1 MRASG
6 PVGAVLLAA
15 LVGCTSGGPEAR
27 EPRPAPST
35 GTAAPHQS
43 GARALAEQ
51 RSELET
57 ARRHLKHIVFIVKE
71 NRTLDTLFGRFPGA
85 DGATEGRT
93 CDGRTVRLRRARD
106 EEPDV
111 EHHFVPAARAM
122 DGGRM
127 DCFDTLSLTGDH
139 LQSSVQYRRSQI
151 PSYWALARHYTL
163 ADRFFSSIYGPTG
176 VEHLWTLA
184 GQSDRFVDQER
195 PDQYGSGAARE
206 YCDDPSE
213 RAFSFRK
220 LTAAQDR
227 EV

>member
-1 MRASG
+1 
-6 PVGAVLLAA
+6 
-15 LVGCTSGGPEAR
+15 
-27 EPRPAPST
+27 
-35 GTAAPHQS
+35 
-43 GARALAEQ
+43 ALAER
-51 RSELET
+51 RSELEA

-122 DGGRM
+122 DGG
-127 DCFDTLSLTGDH
+127 
-139 LQSSVQYRRSQI
+139 
-151 PSYWALARHYTL
+151 
-163 ADRFFSSIYGPTG
+163 G
-176 VEHLWTLA
+176 V
-184 GQSDRFVDQER
+184 
-195 PDQYGSGAARE
+195 ARE

-213 RAFSFRK
+213 RAFSFRN

-227 EV
+227 EVFRWEENVETAARVHAYWIARWPCIDIRVLPDELQAHGISWRNYWGGSNWVQPLRM